1 MTFWT
6 HLRLRLFLVKI
17 NKQIFERWWYEWN
30 YKKLRLPI
38 LISILRIIDRR
49 EDLVFHF
56 ICNIDY
62 HQLCIFV
69 NDCYSNRN
77 LTNWNEIFNHD
88 RKCIMYNVLS
98 IIILIIIIIIKVVL
112 YLTTFCSTLCVC
124 VCLISY
130 YFQCWSLP
138 KIQEAHTHTQQI
150 NKQ

>member
-6 HLRLRLFLVKI
+6 HLKLRLFLVKI
-17 NKQIFERWWYEWN
+17 NKQILERWWYEWN

-88 RKCIMYNVLS
+88 RKCIMYWVLLFLLS
-98 IIILIIIIIIKVVL
+98 LSLSKWYCIWQLFAVL
-112 YLTTFCSTLCVC
+112 CVCVC